1 MRKGLNSMQ
10 TSCILTGIKLST
22 ALPCEYLSGQ
32 NYKTLH
38 PIFSLSSSEL
48 LALRFS
54 ITELSAIE
62 CALVLLATV
71 KACGLLTENQQ
82 EPIERAFF
90 KTPKALLVPTLDKA
104 LGILDMIRSLPPKK
118 AESIQLTKCV
128 LAGCNF
134 DTIKT
139 LVTELAYSLDFISRK
154 KNAAISPEAL
164 QSNAAKTFMETLEEA
179 EQWELADI
187 LVSKVPQLEK
197 QINTIKAFN
206 KPTTCINKESVAEVS
221 LAIAEVVPAIEKEC
235 LEELAL
241 IHLFKKVLE
250 KKTNVK
256 VEGNWIGT
264 IRYYTGTF
272 VAPSI
277 LATAKKPTALDA
289 LRARVKAA
297 SLQELKQEVSLEDI

>member
-1 MRKGLNSMQ
+1 MQ

-22 ALPCEYLSGQ
+22 ALPCDFLSAQ
-32 NYKTLH
+32 NYKAAH
-38 PIFSLSSSEL
+38 PIFSLSTSEL
-48 LALRFS
+48 LALRYS
-54 ITELSAIE
+54 IPNMAAVE

-90 KTPKALLVPTLDKA
+90 KTPKALLAPTLEKA
-104 LGILDMIRSLPPKK
+104 LGTLDTIRSLPPKK
-118 AESIQLTKCV
+118 AESLQLTKCV

-134 DTIKT
+134 AT
-139 LVTELAYSLDFISRK
+139 LKDVITELAYSLDFISRK
-154 KNAAISPEAL
+154 KNTNLSLEAL
-164 QSNAAKTFMETLEEA
+164 QSNAAKTFMETLKEE

-197 QINTIKAFN
+197 QINTIKAFD
-206 KPTTCINKESVAEVS
+206 KPDTCINKETVAEVS
-221 LAIAEVVPAIEKEC
+221 LAIAEVAPAIEKEC
-235 LEELAL
+235 LEELVL

-250 KKTNVK
+250 KKANVK

-264 IRYYTGTF
+264 LRYYTGVF

-289 LRARVKAA
+289 MRARVKAA
-297 SLQELKQEVSLEDI
+297 SLKELKQEVSLEEI

>member
-1 MRKGLNSMQ
+1 MCKGLNSMQ
-10 TSCILTGIKLST
+10 TACILTGIKLST
-22 ALPCEYLSGQ
+22 SLPCELLSSQ
-32 NYKTLH
+32 QYKTLH
-38 PIFSLSSSEL
+38 PIFALSTSEL

-54 ITELSAIE
+54 IAELSAIE

-71 KACGLLTENQQ
+71 KACGLLSENQQ
-82 EPIERAFF
+82 APIERTFF
-90 KTPKALLVPTLDKA
+90 KTPKGLLAPTLEKA
-104 LGILDMIRSLPPKK
+104 LDTLDAIRSLPPKK

-134 DTIKT
+134 AT
-139 LVTELAYSLDFISRK
+139 LKGVITELAYSLDFISRK
-154 KNAAISPEAL
+154 KNTAISLEAL
-164 QSNAAKTFMETLEEA
+164 QSNAAKTFMETLEED

-206 KPTTCINKESVAEVS
+206 NPSTCINKEAVAEVS
-221 LAIAEVVPAIEKEC
+221 LAIVEVVPAIEKEC
-235 LEELAL
+235 LEELGL
-241 IHLFKKVLE
+241 IYLFKKVLE

-289 LRARVKAA
+289 MRARVKAA
-297 SLQELKQEVSLEDI
+297 SLKDLKQEVSLEDI